1 MAVKS
6 TKGKLY
12 RRGSG
17 SSLIETVMGSILIVM
32 IALFLVDVA
41 AVVVCQTQNDALAK
55 HIARSAA
62 NQVNYATGDSARL
75 DVVNEFKANN
85 KSNICT
91 YKTSTLG
98 ADAGW
103 TQVVARSEVF
113 CVFPV
118 PIPFGPSQ
126 MVFAAEAT
134 EPVVGTVPPAP

>member
-1 MAVKS
+1 MAL
-6 TKGKLY
+6 KGRLI
-12 RRGSG
+12 RRQKG
-17 SSLIETVMGSILIVM
+17 SSLIETVMGSIIIIM

-55 HIARSAA
+55 HCARSAA
-62 NQVNYATGDSARL
+62 NQIDYATGQNAMN
-75 DVVNEFKANN
+75 DVVNEFKKNN

-91 YKTSTLG
+91 YQKSVLG

-103 TQVVARSEVF
+103 TQVVARTEVT

-126 MVFAAEAT
+126 MNFDAEAT
-134 EPVVGTVPPAP
+134 EPVVGNVPPAP